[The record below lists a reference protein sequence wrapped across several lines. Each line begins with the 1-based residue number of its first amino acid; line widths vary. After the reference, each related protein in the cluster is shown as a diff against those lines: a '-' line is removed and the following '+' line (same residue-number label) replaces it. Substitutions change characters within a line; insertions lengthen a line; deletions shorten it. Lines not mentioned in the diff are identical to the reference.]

1 MRSVI
6 LKVTDRDSHDEVAF
20 LESSVVFQL
29 LSKYRRPIIITFDL
43 ALIVLAN
50 YLAFWLRFDGQ
61 IPSDATQLFLKT
73 LPWLIVIRGI
83 AFMVFRLNEGLWRYI
98 SIWDLKK
105 IVGGALAGTMAFYC
119 LVNWGF
125 GFTGYPRS
133 IYIIDS
139 ILLVGFLCGIRLAV
153 RLFRE
158 RKVLRKTKR
167 VLIIGAGDAGE
178 NIVREM
184 QTHSTSSYTPIGFI
198 DDDLSKVGKRI
209 HGIKVL
215 GTRQDLSR
223 ILHAH
228 KTEEV
233 LVALPGTNSA
243 ILREITSVLVP
254 FNVRIKTL
262 PNLGD
267 ILEEKVTISQI
278 RDLAIEDLLQRPP
291 VGLDPQLCAQ
301 FNRWQAGIGDRSGR
315 VYWFGTLPPNC
326 QS

>member
-1 MRSVI
+1 M
-6 LKVTDRDSHDEVAF
+6 
-20 LESSVVFQL
+20 
-29 LSKYRRPIIITFDL
+29 
-43 ALIVLAN
+43 
-50 YLAFWLRFDGQ
+50 
-61 IPSDATQLFLKT
+61 
-73 LPWLIVIRGI
+73 
-83 AFMVFRLNEGLWRYI
+83 
-98 SIWDLKK
+98 
-105 IVGGALAGTMAFYC
+105 
-119 LVNWGF
+119 
-125 GFTGYPRS
+125 
-133 IYIIDS
+133 
-139 ILLVGFLCGIRLAV
+139 

-184 QTHSTSSYTPIGFI
+184 QTHSTAAYTPIGFV
-198 DDDLSKVGKRI
+198 DDDVSKVGKCI

-215 GTRQDLSR
+215 GTRQDLAS
-223 ILHAH
+223 ILDAH

-243 ILREITSVLVP
+243 SLREITAALVP

-291 VGLDPQLCAQ
+291 VGLDPQPVRSLIDGKRVLVTGAGGSIGSELCRQIVGLDPKALSYTSDTRIVYMPLQ
-301 FNRWQAGIGDRSGR
+301 VSLRTVAIPVWCMRFLEISRMFR
-315 VYWFGTLPPNC
+315 VSKRHSRLTALILFSMRLRTSMSP
-326 QS
+326 